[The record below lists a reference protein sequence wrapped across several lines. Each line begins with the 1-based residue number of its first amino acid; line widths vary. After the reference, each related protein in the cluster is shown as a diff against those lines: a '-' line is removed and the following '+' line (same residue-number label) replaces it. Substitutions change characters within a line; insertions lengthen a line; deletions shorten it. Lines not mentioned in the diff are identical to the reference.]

1 MAWYE
6 GPCRIT
12 VIGVDADWP
21 QRAVVTVSGP
31 RGARIEIPGVAG
43 TVRHVDAAGWHL
55 NVEHQYEGR
64 WRPNIRAVRS
74 RWETVDGVRTQ
85 TITSKDVDW
94 PGGNQHERNLVLL
107 LEQVGEGARRP
118 GERAGEA
125 GRGAP
130 SRAVTQSEAE
140 TPLRRAASGPASVPT
155 GSVSGGSVFGT
166 PPGTSGGTSGTASG
180 GASGGAT
187 STSSSSPW

>member
-21 QRAVVTVSGP
+21 QRAVVTVAGA
-31 RGARIEIPGVAG
+31 RGARIEIPGEVG
-43 TVRHVDAAGWHL
+43 TVRHVEAPSWHL
-55 NVEHQYEGR
+55 EVEHLYEGR
-64 WRPNIRAVRS
+64 WRPNIRAVRT
-74 RWETVDGVRTQ
+74 RWEAVDGVRTQ

-94 PGGNQHERNLVLL
+94 PGHVQHERNLVLR
-107 LEQVGEGARRP
+107 LERIGTEDERPREAIREAPAR
-118 GERAGEA
+118 
-125 GRGAP
+125 
-130 SRAVTQSEAE
+130 SVTQSTAS
-140 TPLRRAASGPASVPT
+140 TPVRRVTAGPASVPT

-166 PPGTSGGTSGTASG
+166 PSTTSG
-180 GASGGAT
+180 GASGDAT

>member
-12 VIGVDADWP
+12 VIGLDADWP
-21 QRAVVTVSGP
+21 QRAVVTVSGA
-31 RGARIEIPGVAG
+31 RGARIEIPGEVG
-43 TVRHVDAAGWHL
+43 TVRHVDAPSWHL
-55 NVEHQYEGR
+55 EVEHLYEGR
-64 WRPNIRAVRS
+64 WRPNVRAVRT

-94 PGGNQHERNLVLL
+94 PGRVRQERNLVLR
-107 LEQVGEGARRP
+107 LERIGEEAERPREAAREAPARSVTRSTESVPARRP
-118 GERAGEA
+118 
-125 GRGAP
+125 
-130 SRAVTQSEAE
+130 AV
-140 TPLRRAASGPASVPT
+140 GPASVPT

-166 PPGTSGGTSGTASG
+166 PPTTSGA
-180 GASGGAT
+180 AAGGAT

>member
-12 VIGVDADWP
+12 VIGLDADWP
-21 QRAVVTVSGP
+21 QRAVVTVSGA
-31 RGARIEIPGVAG
+31 RGARIEIPGEVG
-43 TVRHVDAAGWHL
+43 TVRHVDAPSWHL
-55 NVEHQYEGR
+55 EVEHQYEGR
-64 WRPNIRAVRS
+64 WRPNVRAVRT

-94 PGGNQHERNLVLL
+94 PGRVRQERNLVLR
-107 LEQVGEGARRP
+107 LERVGEVDERP
-118 GERAGEA
+118 REA
-125 GRGAP
+125 GREAP
-130 SRAVTQSEAE
+130 ARSVTQSTAR
-140 TPLRRAASGPASVPT
+140 TPVRRTAADPVSAPR

-166 PPGTSGGTSGTASG
+166 TPTTSGGASG
-180 GASGGAT
+180 SASGGAT

>member
-12 VIGVDADWP
+12 VIGLDADWP
-21 QRAVVTVSGP
+21 QRAVVTVSGA
-31 RGARIEIPGVAG
+31 RGARIEIPGEVG
-43 TVRHVDAAGWHL
+43 TVRHVDAPGWHL
-55 NVEHQYEGR
+55 EVEHLYEGR
-64 WRPNIRAVRS
+64 WRPNVRAVRT

-94 PGGNQHERNLVLL
+94 PGRVRQERNLVLR
-107 LEQVGEGARRP
+107 LERIGEEAERPREAGREAPARAVTRSTESVPARRP
-118 GERAGEA
+118 
-125 GRGAP
+125 
-130 SRAVTQSEAE
+130 AV
-140 TPLRRAASGPASVPT
+140 GPASVPT

-166 PPGTSGGTSGTASG
+166 TPTTSGGA
-180 GASGGAT
+180 AGGAT